1 MQLISQALFSS
12 ESDSSPQF
20 IVCHSVMTCAQ
31 DLTLLINGTNAS
43 PSGHPLHEPEFARL
57 VEAGGYELQHELLQ
71 RLTKRVISALRSQ
84 RAGAA
89 FEEVAVSWGRQN
101 ERDLNAMEA
110 AKDFQDLLDDPSHD
124 QRRWAIL
131 IVGRAMLPEPGGTHL
146 SITHN
151 NNGVSGFSLDNQYV
165 MLDGFVSAACFVS
178 WSTTDL
184 ASKKRL

>member
-1 MQLISQALFSS
+1 MSC
-12 ESDSSPQF
+12 P
-20 IVCHSVMTCAQ
+20 Q

-43 PSGHPLHEPEFARL
+43 ASGHPLHEPEFARL
-57 VEAGGYELQHELLQ
+57 VEGGEYELQHELLQ
-71 RLTKRVISALRSQ
+71 RLTNRVISALRSR

-101 ERDLNAMEA
+101 KQDLNAVEA

-124 QRRWAIL
+124 QRRWAFL

-146 SITHN
+146 GITHN
-151 NNGVSGFSLDNQYV
+151 NNGVSGFSLDSQYV
-165 MLDGFVSAACFVS
+165 LLNGFVSAACFVS
-178 WSTTDL
+178 WSTPGL